1 VSDAELIDRIE
12 SIRARNNTHWMNLV
26 RLAFELAPD
35 RARSIMQEIE
45 RLDGEVR
52 ALTAQLAGC
61 GNPPPPSEDVGGL
74 QKRGL

>member
-1 VSDAELIDRIE
+1 VTDAELIDAIE
-12 SIRARNNTHWMNLV
+12 RIRARNNTHWMNLV

-52 ALTAQLAGC
+52 RLTKELA
-61 GNPPPPSEDVGGL
+61 
-74 QKRGL
+74 R